1 MTFPSRV
8 AERAAE
14 VKLTR
19 VLLTVLAA
27 PFYVVGLVLGVVWVA
42 VLWLVAAV
50 ALGVADARRRGQR
63 APESEA

>member
-27 PFYVVGLVLGVVWVA
+27 PFYVVGLLLGLVFVA
-42 VLWLVAAV
+42 GAWLVAAV
-50 ALGVADARRRGQR
+50 ALGVADARRRGGR
-63 APESEA
+63 APDGDV